1 MKLAS
6 LFTYHHVIQNL
17 YDSNRLWKVAY
28 SLTNFLEAKI
38 DFLSTKNK
46 KKCNCDFFVLTIP
59 SKKQYNF
66 WNINSEF

>member
-17 YDSNRLWKVAY
+17 YDSNRLRKVAY

-46 KKCNCDFFVLTIP
+46 TKM
-59 SKKQYNF
+59 
-66 WNINSEF
+66 